1 MIYVVAAA
9 AIGLWVWLLRVLRKA
24 GLKFWRYLLGSC
36 GIFLILLILVRP
48 WLVLPLAR
56 LIAAIAGIFGKVT
69 GFYQAYYRYGV
80 IFIESLNG
88 AITVNIDLECSGF
101 IEISAF
107 ISLLAFYGIYNIP
120 ERIYIGVVGTL
131 YTMLTNALRIA
142 VICTMIHF
150 LGTDYYYVAHTI
162 VGRIVFYVLQ
172 VILYFFIFTKPHVLK
187 MKTGDF
193 GYNKKEEITSKSG
206 EKPNEPV
213 HDAHP

>member
-1 MIYVVAAA
+1 MIYIVAAA

-48 WLVLPLAR
+48 WIVLPLAR

-107 ISLLAFYGIYNIP
+107 ISLLSFYGIYNIP

-172 VILYFFIFTKPHVLK
+172 VILYFFIFTRPQVLK

-193 GYNKKEEITSKSG
+193 GYNKKEEVAAKSG
-206 EKPNEPV
+206 G
-213 HDAHP
+213 DAK

>member
-162 VGRIVFYVLQ
+162 VGRIVFYILQ

-193 GYNKKEEITSKSG
+193 GYNKKEEIAPKSG
-206 EKPNEPV
+206 GDVK
-213 HDAHP
+213 

>member
-107 ISLLAFYGIYNIP
+107 VSLLSFYGIYNIP
-120 ERIYIGVVGTL
+120 ERIYVGVVGTL
-131 YTMLTNALRIA
+131 YTMLTNAFRIA

-150 LGTDYYYVAHTI
+150 MGTDYYYVAHTI

-172 VILYFFIFTKPHVLK
+172 VILYFFVFTRPHVLK

-193 GYNKKEEITSKSG
+193 GYNKKDEIKAKSG
-206 EKPNEPV
+206 GDV
-213 HDAHP
+213 S

>member
-107 ISLLAFYGIYNIP
+107 ISLLSFYGIYNVP
-120 ERIYIGVVGTL
+120 ERIYIAVVGTL
-131 YTMLTNALRIA
+131 YTMLTNAFRIA

-172 VILYFFIFTKPHVLK
+172 VILYFFIFTRPHVLK

-193 GYNKKEEITSKSG
+193 GYNKKEEIAPKSG
-206 EKPNEPV
+206 GEAK
-213 HDAHP
+213 

>member
-9 AIGLWVWLLRVLRKA
+9 AIGLWVWILRVLRKA

-107 ISLLAFYGIYNIP
+107 VSLLAFYGIYNIP
-120 ERIYIGVVGTL
+120 ERIYIGAIGTL

-150 LGTDYYYVAHTI
+150 LGTDYYYVAHTV

-172 VILYFFIFTKPHVLK
+172 VILYFYIFTKPHVLK

-206 EKPNEPV
+206 G
-213 HDAHP
+213 DAQ

>member
-69 GFYQAYYRYGV
+69 GFYQAYYRYSV

-206 EKPNEPV
+206 G
-213 HDAHP
+213 DAK

>member
-1 MIYVVAAA
+1 MIYIVAAA

-56 LIAAIAGIFGKVT
+56 LIAAIAGIFGKLT

-206 EKPNEPV
+206 G
-213 HDAHP
+213 DAQ

>member
-1 MIYVVAAA
+1 MIYIVSAA
-9 AIGLWVWLLRVLRKA
+9 AIALWIWLLRVLRKA
-24 GLKFWRYLLGSC
+24 GLRFWRYLLGSC
-36 GIFLILLILVRP
+36 GLFILLMILVRP

-80 IFIESLNG
+80 IFIESVKG

-107 ISLLAFYGIYNIP
+107 ISLLFLYGIYNIP
-120 ERIYIGVVGTL
+120 ERIYVAIVGTL
-131 YTMLTNALRIA
+131 YMMLTNAFRIS

-172 VILYFFIFTKPHVLK
+172 VILYFFVFTMPHVLK

-193 GYNKKEEITSKSG
+193 GYNKKEEPGLKSG
-206 EKPNEPV
+206 G
-213 HDAHP
+213 DAS

>member
-107 ISLLAFYGIYNIP
+107 ISLLAFYGIYNVP
-120 ERIYIGVVGTL
+120 ERIYIAVVGTL
-131 YTMLTNALRIA
+131 YTMLTNAFRIA

-172 VILYFFIFTKPHVLK
+172 VILYFFIFTRPHVLK

-193 GYNKKEEITSKSG
+193 GYNKKEEIASKSG
-206 EKPNEPV
+206 G
-213 HDAHP
+213 DAK

>member
-48 WLVLPLAR
+48 WLILPLAR

-206 EKPNEPV
+206 G
-213 HDAHP
+213 DAQ

>member
-1 MIYVVAAA
+1 MIYIISAA
-9 AIGLWVWLLRVLRKA
+9 AIALWIWLLRVLRKA
-24 GLKFWRYLLGSC
+24 ELKFWRYLLGSC
-36 GIFLILLILVRP
+36 GLFLLFMIFAKG

-56 LIAAIAGIFGKVT
+56 LVAALAGIFGKVS

-80 IFIESLNG
+80 IFIESAKG

-107 ISLLAFYGIYNIP
+107 LSLLSFYGIYNIP
-120 ERIYIGVVGTL
+120 ERIYVGVIGTL
-131 YTMLTNALRIA
+131 YTLLTNAFRIG

-172 VILYFFIFTKPHVLK
+172 VILYFFVFTKPHVLK
-187 MKTGDF
+187 MRTGDF
-193 GYNKKEEITSKSG
+193 GYNKKE
-206 EKPNEPV
+206 
-213 HDAHP
+213 DAVTKDGGGAS

>member
-1 MIYVVAAA
+1 MTYIISAA
-9 AIGLWVWLLRVLRKA
+9 AILLWIWLLGVLRKA

-36 GIFLILLILVRP
+36 GLFILLMILVRP

-56 LIAAIAGIFGKVT
+56 LVAAIAGIFGKVT

-80 IFIESLNG
+80 LFIESVKG

-107 ISLLAFYGIYNIP
+107 ISLLALYGIYNVP
-120 ERIYIGVVGTL
+120 ERIYVAVIGTL
-131 YTMLTNALRIA
+131 YTLLTNALRIA

-172 VILYFFIFTKPHVLK
+172 VILYFFVFTKPHVLK
-187 MKTGDF
+187 MRTGDF
-193 GYNKKEEITSKSG
+193 GYNKKEESG
-206 EKPNEPV
+206 LKKGG
-213 HDAHP
+213 DAS

>member
-120 ERIYIGVVGTL
+120 ERIYIGVIGTL

-162 VGRIVFYVLQ
+162 VGRIVF
-172 VILYFFIFTKPHVLK
+172 
-187 MKTGDF
+187 
-193 GYNKKEEITSKSG
+193 
-206 EKPNEPV
+206 
-213 HDAHP
+213 

>member
-120 ERIYIGVVGTL
+120 ERIYIGVIGTL
-131 YTMLTNALRIA
+131 YTMLTNGLRIA

-172 VILYFFIFTKPHVLK
+172 VILYFYIFTKPHVLK

-206 EKPNEPV
+206 G
-213 HDAHP
+213 DAQ

>member
-9 AIGLWVWLLRVLRKA
+9 AIGLWVWILRVLRKA

-120 ERIYIGVVGTL
+120 ERIYIGAIGTL

-172 VILYFFIFTKPHVLK
+172 VILYFYIFTKPHVLK

-206 EKPNEPV
+206 G
-213 HDAHP
+213 DAK

>member
-9 AIGLWVWLLRVLRKA
+9 AIVLWVWLLRVLRKA

-107 ISLLAFYGIYNIP
+107 ISLLSFYGIYNIP

-193 GYNKKEEITSKSG
+193 GYNKKEEIAPKSG
-206 EKPNEPV
+206 GDVK
-213 HDAHP
+213 

>member
-48 WLVLPLAR
+48 WIVLPLAR

-107 ISLLAFYGIYNIP
+107 ISLLTFYGIYNVP

-193 GYNKKEEITSKSG
+193 GYNKKDEVAAKSG
-206 EKPNEPV
+206 G
-213 HDAHP
+213 DAK

>member
-69 GFYQAYYRYGV
+69 GFYQVYYRYGV

-131 YTMLTNALRIA
+131 YTMLTNAFRIA

-172 VILYFFIFTKPHVLK
+172 VILYFYIFTKPHVLK

-206 EKPNEPV
+206 G
-213 HDAHP
+213 DAQ

>member
-1 MIYVVAAA
+1 MIYIVAAA

-48 WLVLPLAR
+48 WIVLPLAR

-69 GFYQAYYRYGV
+69 GYYQAYYRYGV

-107 ISLLAFYGIYNIP
+107 ISLLTFYGIYNVP

-193 GYNKKEEITSKSG
+193 GYNKKDEVAAKSG
-206 EKPNEPV
+206 G
-213 HDAHP
+213 DAK

>member
-1 MIYVVAAA
+1 MIYIVAAA

-48 WLVLPLAR
+48 WIVLPLAR

-88 AITVNIDLECSGF
+88 ALTVNIDLECSGF

-107 ISLLAFYGIYNIP
+107 ISLLSFYGIYNIP

-172 VILYFFIFTKPHVLK
+172 VILYFFIFTRPHVLK

-193 GYNKKEEITSKSG
+193 GYNKKEEVAAKSG
-206 EKPNEPV
+206 G
-213 HDAHP
+213 DAK

>member
-56 LIAAIAGIFGKVT
+56 LIAALAGIFGKVT

-120 ERIYIGVVGTL
+120 ERIYIGVIGTL

-172 VILYFFIFTKPHVLK
+172 VILYFYIFTKPHVLK

-206 EKPNEPV
+206 G
-213 HDAHP
+213 DAQ

>member
-107 ISLLAFYGIYNIP
+107 ISLLTFYGIYNVP
-120 ERIYIGVVGTL
+120 ERIYIAVVGTL
-131 YTMLTNALRIA
+131 YTMLTNAFRIA

-172 VILYFFIFTKPHVLK
+172 VILYFFIFTRPHVLK

-193 GYNKKEEITSKSG
+193 GYNKKEEIAPKSG
-206 EKPNEPV
+206 GDVK
-213 HDAHP
+213 

>member
-48 WLVLPLAR
+48 WIVLPLAR

-69 GFYQAYYRYGV
+69 GYYQAYYRYGV

-107 ISLLAFYGIYNIP
+107 ISLLTFYGIYNVP

-193 GYNKKEEITSKSG
+193 GYNKKDEVAAKSG
-206 EKPNEPV
+206 G
-213 HDAHP
+213 DAK

>member
-107 ISLLAFYGIYNIP
+107 LSLLSFYGIYNIP
-120 ERIYIGVVGTL
+120 ERIYIAVVGTL

-193 GYNKKEEITSKSG
+193 GYNKKEEVAAKSG
-206 EKPNEPV
+206 G
-213 HDAHP
+213 DAK

>member
-107 ISLLAFYGIYNIP
+107 ISLLAFYGIYNVP

-193 GYNKKEEITSKSG
+193 GYNKKEEIASKSG
-206 EKPNEPV
+206 G
-213 HDAHP
+213 DAQ

>member
-172 VILYFFIFTKPHVLK
+172 VILYFFIFTRPHVLK

-193 GYNKKEEITSKSG
+193 GYNKKEEIASKSG
-206 EKPNEPV
+206 G
-213 HDAHP
+213 DAK

>member
-107 ISLLAFYGIYNIP
+107 ISLLSFYGIYNIP

-193 GYNKKEEITSKSG
+193 GYNKKEEIAPKSG
-206 EKPNEPV
+206 GDVK
-213 HDAHP
+213 

>member
-1 MIYVVAAA
+1 MIYVVAAT

-107 ISLLAFYGIYNIP
+107 ISLLSFYGIYNIP

-206 EKPNEPV
+206 G
-213 HDAHP
+213 DAQ

>member
-1 MIYVVAAA
+1 MIYIISAA
-9 AIGLWVWLLRVLRKA
+9 AIALWIWLLEVLRKA
-24 GLKFWRYLLGSC
+24 GLRFWRYLLGSC
-36 GIFLILLILVRP
+36 GLFLLLMFFAKG

-56 LIAAIAGIFGKVT
+56 LVAALAGIFGKVS

-80 IFIESLNG
+80 IIIESAKG

-120 ERIYIGVVGTL
+120 ERIYVGVIGTL
-131 YTMLTNALRIA
+131 YTLLTNAFRIGI
-142 VICTMIHF
+142 ICSMIHF

-172 VILYFFIFTKPHVLK
+172 VILYFFVFTKPHVLK
-187 MKTGDF
+187 MRTGDF
-193 GYNKKEEITSKSG
+193 GYNKKDDTATKEGGGAS
-206 EKPNEPV
+206 
-213 HDAHP
+213 

>member
-1 MIYVVAAA
+1 MTYIISAA
-9 AIGLWVWLLRVLRKA
+9 AILLWIWLLGVLRKA

-36 GIFLILLILVRP
+36 GLFILLMILVRP

-56 LIAAIAGIFGKVT
+56 LVAAIAGIFGKVT

-80 IFIESLNG
+80 IFIESVKG

-107 ISLLAFYGIYNIP
+107 ISLLALYGIYNVP
-120 ERIYIGVVGTL
+120 ERIYVSVIGTL
-131 YTMLTNALRIA
+131 YTLLTNALRIA

-172 VILYFFIFTKPHVLK
+172 VILYFFVFTKPHVLK
-187 MKTGDF
+187 MRTGDF
-193 GYNKKEEITSKSG
+193 GYNKKEESG
-206 EKPNEPV
+206 LKKGG
-213 HDAHP
+213 DAS

>member
-1 MIYVVAAA
+1 MIYIVAAA

-48 WLVLPLAR
+48 WIVLPLAR

-107 ISLLAFYGIYNIP
+107 ISLLSFYGIYNIP

-131 YTMLTNALRIA
+131 YTMLTNAMRIA

-172 VILYFFIFTKPHVLK
+172 VILYFFIFTRPHVLK

-193 GYNKKEEITSKSG
+193 GYNKKEEVAAKSG
-206 EKPNEPV
+206 G
-213 HDAHP
+213 DAK

>member
-193 GYNKKEEITSKSG
+193 GYNKKEEIAPKSG
-206 EKPNEPV
+206 G
-213 HDAHP
+213 DAQ

>member
-1 MIYVVAAA
+1 MIYIVAAA

-48 WLVLPLAR
+48 WIVLPLAR

-107 ISLLAFYGIYNIP
+107 ISLLSFYGIYNIP

-150 LGTDYYYVAHTI
+150 LGTDYYYVAQTI

-193 GYNKKEEITSKSG
+193 GYNKKDEVSLKSG
-206 EKPNEPV
+206 G
-213 HDAHP
+213 DAK

>member
-9 AIGLWVWLLRVLRKA
+9 AIGLWVWILRVLRKA

-120 ERIYIGVVGTL
+120 ERIYIGVIGTL

-206 EKPNEPV
+206 G
-213 HDAHP
+213 DAQ

>member
-9 AIGLWVWLLRVLRKA
+9 AIVLWVWLLRVLRKA

-48 WLVLPLAR
+48 WIVLPLAR

-107 ISLLAFYGIYNIP
+107 ISLLTFYGIYNIP

-193 GYNKKEEITSKSG
+193 GYNKKEELASKSG
-206 EKPNEPV
+206 G
-213 HDAHP
+213 DAQ

>member
-69 GFYQAYYRYGV
+69 GFYQAYYHYGV

-107 ISLLAFYGIYNIP
+107 ISLLAFYGIYNVP

-172 VILYFFIFTKPHVLK
+172 VMLYFFIFTKPHVLK

-206 EKPNEPV
+206 G
-213 HDAHP
+213 DAK

>member
-1 MIYVVAAA
+1 MIYIVSAA
-9 AIGLWVWLLRVLRKA
+9 AIALWIWLLRVLRKA
-24 GLKFWRYLLGSC
+24 GLRFWRYLLGSC
-36 GIFLILLILVRP
+36 GIFILLMILVRP

-56 LIAAIAGIFGKVT
+56 LVAAIAGIFGKVS

-80 IFIESLNG
+80 IFIESAKG

-107 ISLLAFYGIYNIP
+107 ASLLAFYSIYTVP
-120 ERIYIGVVGTL
+120 ERIYVGIVGTL
-131 YTMLTNALRIA
+131 YTMLTNALRIS

-172 VILYFFIFTKPHVLK
+172 VILYFFVFTKPHVLK
-187 MKTGDF
+187 MRTGDF
-193 GYNKKEEITSKSG
+193 GYNKKDETAVKSG
-206 EKPNEPV
+206 G
-213 HDAHP
+213 DAP

>member
-193 GYNKKEEITSKSG
+193 GYNKKERIVPKSG
-206 EKPNEPV
+206 GDVK
-213 HDAHP
+213 